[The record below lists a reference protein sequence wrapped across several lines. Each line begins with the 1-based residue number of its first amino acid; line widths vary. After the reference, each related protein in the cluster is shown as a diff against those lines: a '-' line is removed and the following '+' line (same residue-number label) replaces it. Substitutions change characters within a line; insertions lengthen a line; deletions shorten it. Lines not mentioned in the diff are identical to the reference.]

1 MPITPVLWIPLVVL
15 GGMLVAY
22 WLTGRLYH
30 YALHRELL
38 DIPNARSSHS
48 TPTPRG
54 GGLSIVVVTLLSAL
68 IGAVLYPDQSGL
80 VCLLAFTGLSYAALG
95 WLDDH
100 FDLPSLVRFV
110 IQLLFAFIA
119 IGWLA
124 TTEGMAL
131 PWNVPAYLL
140 IPVAV
145 LWVVWMANLYNF
157 MDGIDGIAAIEALV
171 LSATSAAWFGAI
183 GADGMMLIVLAVAGS
198 SLGFLCWN
206 WSPAR
211 IFMGDAGSVALG
223 ALFAMIALIGS
234 SHYAIPMT
242 AFFILYAVF
251 LVDATLTLVKRMLR
265 GEKWW
270 QAHRSHYYQRAVQSG
285 WSHGQVSGAVL
296 IINIVLAGLATAL
309 VAGAL
314 NEITALTATGAILAG
329 CLILVDLRST

>member
-1 MPITPVLWIPLVVL
+1 
-15 GGMLVAY
+15 MLIAY
-22 WLTGRLYH
+22 WLTGRIYH

-54 GGLSIVVVTLLSAL
+54 GGLSIVVVMLLSAL
-68 IGAVLYPDQSGL
+68 AGTELYPDQSGL
-80 VCLLAFTGLSYAALG
+80 CYLLALTGFAYAVLG

-100 FDLPSLVRFV
+100 FDLSSLVRFV
-110 IQLLFAFIA
+110 VQILLACGA
-119 IGWLA
+119 VGWLMTA
-124 TTEGMAL
+124 GGMAL
-131 PWNVPAYLL
+131 PWHVPTYQLL
-140 IPVAV
+140 PVAV

-171 LSATSAAWFGAI
+171 LSATSAAWFGAA
-183 GADGMMLIVLAVAGS
+183 GADGLMLIALAMAGS
-198 SLGFLCWN
+198 SLGFLGWN

-234 SHYAIPMT
+234 SRYAIPVA
-242 AFFILYAVF
+242 AFIILYAVF
-251 LVDATLTLVKRMLR
+251 LVDTTLTLLKRIVR

-314 NEITALTATGAILAG
+314 NEITALTAAGAILAG
-329 CLILVDLRST
+329 CLILVDLRSA